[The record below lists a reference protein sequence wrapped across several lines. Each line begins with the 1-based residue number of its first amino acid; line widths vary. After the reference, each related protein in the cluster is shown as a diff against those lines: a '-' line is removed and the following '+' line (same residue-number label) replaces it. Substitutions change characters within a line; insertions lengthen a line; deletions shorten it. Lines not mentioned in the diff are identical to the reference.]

1 VFGWLVKMVMVEV
14 KLDLGMTPLGHQMV
28 SLPEPFLIQVGVVQ
42 L

>member
-1 VFGWLVKMVMVEV
+1 LVEE
-14 KLDLGMTPLGHQMV
+14 KLAAGMIPPGHQMV